1 MRVAFFTLGC
11 KVNQYET
18 DLMMKNFIDKGYE
31 ICDFKDKADIY
42 VINSCSVTNLSTR
55 KTRQYLSR
63 AKKMGGIVVLAG
75 CYAQEI
81 DKNKKLEN
89 VDIIIGNQEKNDII
103 EITKEYLENK
113 KNKTVYK
120 VADINKIK
128 KYIQGKN
135 LTTGR
140 QIRESVKIEDG
151 CNNFCSY
158 CIIPY
163 VRGRV
168 RSRNL
173 DDIILEVKSL
183 VKSGVG
189 EIVLVGIEIASYGKD
204 FTDSNINL
212 IDVIEEVSKIDG
224 LKRIRLGSIEPS
236 VLTDENIKRLSK
248 IDKLCPHF
256 HISVQ
261 SLDNN
266 VLKRMNR
273 KYTREDIFHIV
284 ETIRENFEN
293 PAFTCDIIVGFPA
306 ETDEEFENTIDGVKR
321 VAFYEVH
328 VFKYSK
334 RKWTMAAKMDNQVDG
349 NIAQK
354 RSEKLITLA
363 SNLKREYMEKMLG
376 KKETI
381 LIESQNSGYVQG
393 YTPNYVMVKVKS
405 NENLIGKQ
413 IKVTLKEIDKD
424 AMFAII

>member
-1 MRVAFFTLGC
+1 
-11 KVNQYET
+11 
-18 DLMMKNFIDKGYE
+18 
-31 ICDFKDKADIY
+31 
-42 VINSCSVTNLSTR
+42 
-55 KTRQYLSR
+55 
-63 AKKMGGIVVLAG
+63 
-75 CYAQEI
+75 
-81 DKNKKLEN
+81 
-89 VDIIIGNQEKNDII
+89 
-103 EITKEYLENK
+103 
-113 KNKTVYK
+113 
-120 VADINKIK
+120 
-128 KYIQGKN
+128 
-135 LTTGR
+135 
-140 QIRESVKIEDG
+140 
-151 CNNFCSY
+151 
-158 CIIPY
+158 
-163 VRGRV
+163 
-168 RSRNL
+168 
-173 DDIILEVKSL
+173 
-183 VKSGVG
+183 
-189 EIVLVGIEIASYGKD
+189 
-204 FTDSNINL
+204 
-212 IDVIEEVSKIDG
+212 
-224 LKRIRLGSIEPS
+224 
-236 VLTDENIKRLSK
+236 
-248 IDKLCPHF
+248 
-256 HISVQ
+256 
-261 SLDNN
+261 
-266 VLKRMNR
+266 MNR

>member
-1 MRVAFFTLGC
+1 M
-11 KVNQYET
+11 
-18 DLMMKNFIDKGYE
+18 
-31 ICDFKDKADIY
+31 
-42 VINSCSVTNLSTR
+42 
-55 KTRQYLSR
+55 
-63 AKKMGGIVVLAG
+63 
-75 CYAQEI
+75 
-81 DKNKKLEN
+81 
-89 VDIIIGNQEKNDII
+89 
-103 EITKEYLENK
+103 
-113 KNKTVYK
+113 
-120 VADINKIK
+120 
-128 KYIQGKN
+128 
-135 LTTGR
+135 TTGR

-224 LKRIRLGSIEPS
+224 LKRIRLGSIEPR

-284 ETIRENFEN
+284 DTIRENFEN

-334 RKWTMAAKMDNQVDG
+334 RKWTVAAKMDNQVDG

-381 LIESQNSGYVQG
+381 LIESQNNGYVQG